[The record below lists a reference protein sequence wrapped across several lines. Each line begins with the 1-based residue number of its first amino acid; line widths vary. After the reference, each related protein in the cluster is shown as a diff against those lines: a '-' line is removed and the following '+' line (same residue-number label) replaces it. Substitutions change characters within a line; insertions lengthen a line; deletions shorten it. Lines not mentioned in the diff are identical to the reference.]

1 MAISAIDMAE
11 GLGIDTDGDGDLS
24 GFDGSRPTLE
34 EAIRQESSDSPEH
47 DNTWSILGS
56 SAEPSDINQD
66 EHPMGVSDFS
76 LTYVKSPKTMKSSGI
91 QTPKRIIPA
100 ISLSI
105 AGHSFWNGS
114 SFLSFF
120 APTEWFGFDDGQG
133 VAFMLSLIHI

>member
-1 MAISAIDMAE
+1 
-11 GLGIDTDGDGDLS
+11 
-24 GFDGSRPTLE
+24 
-34 EAIRQESSDSPEH
+34 
-47 DNTWSILGS
+47 
-56 SAEPSDINQD
+56 
-66 EHPMGVSDFS
+66 MGVSDFS

-133 VAFMLSLIHI
+133 VAFMILWTVFLISSVLLFSRSLIRGINSLESR